1 MHPHLFR
8 TLGVGIAADFFTRR
22 VPLHGHKKQHKQRF
36 IIPNFQ
42 MRKGALRS
50 QTTCLRSK
58 GFGSPVIT
66 WPTLWSAKEQ
76 LEGQGT
82 ASKDVAPLSERGQIP
97 LKSSPLQTCLCFPG
111 HLILLILVWANGGIW
126 SQEITTETIQSSL
139 PPGLL
144 GAKETRTE
152 GPFEKEGLRP
162 GGLEQGFLSVTRE
175 VILGRHRHIMKL
187 HGITQERRHLLF

>member
-1 MHPHLFR
+1 MVMKSNISRDLSFLVFR
-8 TLGVGIAADFFTRR
+8 WGKELWEVRQLASGQKDLDLQLSHG
-22 VPLHGHKKQHKQRF
+22 PLRG
-36 IIPNFQ
+36 N
-42 MRKGALRS
+42 
-50 QTTCLRSK
+50 
-58 GFGSPVIT
+58 
-66 WPTLWSAKEQ
+66 AKEQ

-82 ASKDVAPLSERGQIP
+82 TSKDVAPLSERGQIP

-126 SQEITTETIQSSL
+126 SQEITTETIHSSL

-175 VILGRHRHIMKL
+175 VILGRHRHITKL
-187 HGITQERRHLLF
+187 HGITQEGRHLLF